1 MFVFKSCQGHRFRSQ
16 ARRARSRDGRQLAED
31 FEEKHSLWRRLQAMI
46 PHLINENGICGTCE
60 AVANDMQWVQ
70 CFFCKEKFHGECGA
84 NATFCTKTFLKQFKG
99 LKSSNFWF
107 ICDTCI
113 TKHEN
118 IEASSI
124 KQQLAEVV
132 SSVANLA
139 KEVKSLKEEK
149 QHQKSEVSNV
159 VKPVQPPPKTK
170 EKAWSN
176 PETTKK
182 KVIKPKFTVC
192 IQNSNGTNVDVN
204 KISEVVTSNGIQI
217 KRASVDQKTKNIYV
231 ELPSEEC
238 REKLLPLLNETN
250 GLENQAFNVKEKSPV
265 ITINQVLDYV
275 DDNDLT
281 NRIKNQNPEIKELID
296 KGSEF
301 KILFEKKLKEN
312 NSRNKGIEHMNGKT
326 LSYVV
331 VRVSDEIRKLIKING
346 NRIFIG
352 LTAHRINDRFYV
364 KACAK
369 CHRYGHYHAEC
380 SKKACCGYC
389 TSEEHE
395 SKECPVYVNQKI
407 EEFEC
412 VNCQDK
418 GKPYK
423 GHSSHWNKC
432 PVFLERQTKVKNS
445 IPYYSKN

>member
-1 MFVFKSCQGHRFRSQ
+1 MFQG
-16 ARRARSRDGRQLAED
+16 
-31 FEEKHSLWRRLQAMI
+31 
-46 PHLINENGICGTCE
+46 
-60 AVANDMQWVQ
+60 
-70 CFFCKEKFHGECGA
+70 KFHGECGA
-84 NATFCTKTFLKQFKG
+84 NAAYCTKTFLKQFKN

-107 ICDTCI
+107 ICDICI
-113 TKHEN
+113 TKHEI

-124 KQQLAEVV
+124 NKQLAEVV

-139 KEVKSLKEEK
+139 KELKALKEEK
-149 QHQKSEVSNV
+149 QHQKSQISKED
-159 VKPVQPPPKTK
+159 KIVQQPLKVK
-170 EKAWSN
+170 EKAWSS

-182 KVIKPKFTVC
+182 RVINPNFTVC
-192 IQNSNGTNVDVN
+192 IQNNNGTNVDVN
-204 KISEVVTSNGIQI
+204 KVLEVVTSNGIQI

>member
-1 MFVFKSCQGHRFRSQ
+1 
-16 ARRARSRDGRQLAED
+16 
-31 FEEKHSLWRRLQAMI
+31 MI

-139 KEVKSLKEEK
+139 KEVKALKEEK

-432 PVFLERQTKVKNS
+432 PIFLERQTKVKNS